1 MQTTATPPVARETH
15 LSPDRS
21 EPTRYLCASAYLN
34 PVFRSQF
41 LAHLSSP
48 YHTLGRAYGLDLH
61 RIAQHC
67 LKAERRLIDKEL
79 VLFGL
84 FVMCGLNFAHNPQIL
99 TASCLIAA
107 IVLQVND
114 YVVRYK
120 IAAGKF
126 SRNTFAPS
134 EPLEPLPPRINDAVQ
149 HAEQEQVGNLVVYG
163 GFLPFVGFGSSVKA
177 WSFGVNIKDGKKTLG
192 SMLKPKEFDL
202 TQLQQKVSSSLAL
215 LGIAGVYEEEVAFVS
230 GTAIRSKP
238 SLLPNICGRPA
249 TVIPEEEVAG
259 AEGEDDQL
267 RRYRCLRVPAWS
279 GEVAVALLYRF
290 RVMGDNLYVEANWR
304 GLLPIAKQY
313 QNVDN
318 IPNKPRLMV
327 LFSRFVLNVIIAPF
341 YMALSP
347 FIILIR
353 IINAYEGYRRRATL
367 KASILDN
374 PLFNYGADISLRERF
389 SSDEYEK
396 YFQYLDKE
404 MYVKII
410 DREFLDEIVNFLDE
424 HNIDTSII
432 RERAEA
438 ILNHGVIVSGGNI
451 NAKNVAAGQ
460 GAIAGVMKAVGSH
473 AKG

>member
-1 MQTTATPPVARETH
+1 
-15 LSPDRS
+15 
-21 EPTRYLCASAYLN
+21 
-34 PVFRSQF
+34 
-41 LAHLSSP
+41 
-48 YHTLGRAYGLDLH
+48 
-61 RIAQHC
+61 
-67 LKAERRLIDKEL
+67 
-79 VLFGL
+79 
-84 FVMCGLNFAHNPQIL
+84 
-99 TASCLIAA
+99 
-107 IVLQVND
+107 
-114 YVVRYK
+114 
-120 IAAGKF
+120 
-126 SRNTFAPS
+126 
-134 EPLEPLPPRINDAVQ
+134 
-149 HAEQEQVGNLVVYG
+149 
-163 GFLPFVGFGSSVKA
+163 
-177 WSFGVNIKDGKKTLG
+177 
-192 SMLKPKEFDL
+192 MLKPKEFDL